1 MKNNRSDVC
10 ILINSIR
17 ELNYYDLESFYKNN
31 INIKIVIND
40 LVNQVNYQEI
50 KANIDILKS
59 NKNYYF
65 LSSEIE
71 KNKKFNYVLSTGL
84 GHISFSI
91 EFIIYVY
98 SKTIGLI
105 IEKKI

>member
-50 KANIDILKS
+50 KANIK
-59 NKNYYF
+59 
-65 LSSEIE
+65 
-71 KNKKFNYVLSTGL
+71 
-84 GHISFSI
+84 
-91 EFIIYVY
+91 
-98 SKTIGLI
+98 I
-105 IEKKI
+105 IENSMIRKHKTLYIISIKKILIY